1 MFYVTIYTDQ
11 NGNSELSDQL
21 EELASK
27 ATHSKDSRIQYNQIM
42 LEIEKLETYG
52 ANSRYVD
59 TKPIQ
64 KDIWELRP
72 GNNRIL
78 YFYFENNTYV
88 LLHMF
93 RKKSQKTPKL
103 EIEKAFREEKSF
115 KERNRGNE
123 K

>member
-59 TKPIQ
+59 TKP
-64 KDIWELRP
+64 
-72 GNNRIL
+72 
-78 YFYFENNTYV
+78 
-88 LLHMF
+88 
-93 RKKSQKTPKL
+93 KT
-103 EIEKAFREEKSF
+103 RQ
-115 KERNRGNE
+115 
-123 K
+123 